1 MKSMRVN
8 IIGLCLIACI
18 ACIGGSMVYTL
29 QQFIA
34 MNYLVSAITKIIF
47 FGALPIAYCTFIQ
60 QMSLKETL
68 YLKENAREI
77 KRAIVLGVC
86 VAVVIL
92 IAYAILKAHI
102 DLDLIA
108 SELMATSSINASTF
122 PFIAI
127 YIIFGNS
134 FLEEYF
140 FRGFIFLTL
149 YKRGYKVLAYVFSA
163 FLFAVYHVAIFK
175 TWFSPMII
183 GLSLIGLFIG
193 GLIFNAI
200 NVKNK
205 SIINSWVVHIFADIA
220 IILIGIKMFYL

>member
-1 MKSMRVN
+1 MKSKRVN
-8 IIGLCLIACI
+8 ILGLCFIACI

-47 FGALPIAYCTFIQ
+47 FGTLPIAYCIFIEH
-60 QMSLKETL
+60 MSLKETL
-68 YLKENAREI
+68 YLKGNVREI

-86 VAVVIL
+86 VSAVIL
-92 IAYAILKAHI
+92 IAYATLKAHI

-149 YKRGYKVLAYVFSA
+149 CKKEYKKLAYIFSA
-163 FLFAVYHVAIFK
+163 LLFAIYHVAIFK

-205 SIINSWVVHIFADIA
+205 NIINSWVVHIFADIA